1 MDKLKQAQELLRVNV
16 VWNRIISKIQ
26 DALVDYQVLT
36 ADDIDDIV
44 VKEWAKEKEN
54 ERSSNND

>member
-16 VWNRIISKIQ
+16 VWNRVISKIQ